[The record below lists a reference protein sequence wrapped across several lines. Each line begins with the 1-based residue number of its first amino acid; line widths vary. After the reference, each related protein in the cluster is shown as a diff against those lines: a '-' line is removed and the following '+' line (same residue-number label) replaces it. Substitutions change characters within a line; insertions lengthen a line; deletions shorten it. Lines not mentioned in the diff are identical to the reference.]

1 MKKVI
6 KDKRYKDGVDKG
18 RFGNHTI
25 PLPLKKITLKIEEL
39 NSLPKQVIRQ
49 KQAKE
54 TNKLLRTR

>member
-1 MKKVI
+1 VKKVI

-39 NSLPKQVIRQ
+39 SLPKQVIRQ
-49 KQAKE
+49 MEAKE
-54 TNKLLRTR
+54 KNKLRVR

>member
-18 RFGNHTI
+18 RFGNNTI

-39 NSLPKQVIRQ
+39 SLPKQVIRQ
-49 KQAKE
+49 IEAKE
-54 TNKLLRTR
+54 KIN